1 MITTYFIYG
10 IILVVVFA
18 GILVYFYSPKRKD
31 KVEEPKFRMLEDDD
45 E

>member
-1 MITTYFIYG
+1 MSTTYLIYG

-18 GILVYFYSPKRKD
+18 GIVIYFYTPKRKD
-31 KVEEPKFRMLEDDD
+31 KVEEPKYRMLDDD